1 VPDGTIEIKIV
12 CYIIENCL
20 IFLFILLTTQT
31 TNSNDSLAMVL
42 FKRKNGYLM
51 TKRQLLNN
59 NEELTKEM
67 TEKTRNDDCITSIII
82 YN

>member
-1 VPDGTIEIKIV
+1 
-12 CYIIENCL
+12 
-20 IFLFILLTTQT
+20 
-31 TNSNDSLAMVL
+31 
-42 FKRKNGYLM
+42 M

-59 NEELTKEM
+59 NEELTKDM